1 MNAIEAGIYTALTGA
16 NALTTALG
24 GSYIYNPIAPQGQ
37 AFPYVIFS
45 HSGGG
50 HENITP
56 SDLQNHVYLI
66 KAVDDE
72 PKNAGTIQ
80 DHIVTALDGVT
91 LTVSG
96 YTAFYCRAEE
106 EIQYT
111 EDRDGTVIYHRGH
124 YYRVRID
131 A

>member
-1 MNAIEAGIYTALTGA
+1 MKPLLEI
-16 NALTTALG
+16 
-24 GSYIYNPIAPQGQ
+24 P
-37 AFPYVIFS
+37 
-45 HSGGG
+45 
-50 HENITP
+50 
-56 SDLQNHVYLI
+56 DLSVSF
-66 KAVDDE
+66 DTDE
-72 PKNAGTIQ
+72 G
-80 DHIVTALDGVT
+80 VVRALDGVT